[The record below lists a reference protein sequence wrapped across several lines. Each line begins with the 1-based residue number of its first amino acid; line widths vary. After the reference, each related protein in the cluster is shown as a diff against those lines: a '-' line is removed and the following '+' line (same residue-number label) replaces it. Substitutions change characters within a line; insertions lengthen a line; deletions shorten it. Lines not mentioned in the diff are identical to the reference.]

1 MKNPEETQSSQS
13 VGIDLGGTNIRMAL
27 VGVGG
32 TILGRYR
39 FPTQADRGWK
49 DVVLRTA
56 RGVQE
61 LLAHG
66 GRGPFAG
73 VGIGA
78 PGAVL
83 YKEGVVIESPNLPD
97 WHYVPLRT
105 LLQEHLGCPVMVE
118 NDADAIALGEGG
130 YGAARGIGN
139 YLVITLGTGV
149 GGGLVL
155 GGKLWRGLQ
164 ASAAEVGHFPV
175 EPMGY
180 PCGCGGSGCL
190 ETVASAT
197 AIARMAI
204 EAMESGRDTEIRR
217 LSGDN
222 IDNVD
227 AEMVSRAARQGDE
240 VAQGIFNR
248 MAVALGMVLAG
259 IVNLLHLE
267 AIIIGGGV
275 SASWDCFGEKLQKEM
290 QKRLFPGPARK
301 VKVLLAQLGDDAG
314 ILGMARRVFEE
325 MGIPSS

>member
-1 MKNPEETQSSQS
+1 MKNLEENLSSHS
-13 VGIDLGGTNIRMAL
+13 VGVDLGGTNIRMAL

-32 TILGRYR
+32 TILRRHR

-56 RGVQE
+56 QCIQE

-66 GRGPFAG
+66 RQGPFAG

-97 WHYVPLRT
+97 WHYVPLRR
-105 LLQEHLGCPVMVE
+105 LLQERLSCPVMVE

-130 YGAARGIGN
+130 YGAARGIRN

-155 GGKLWRGLQ
+155 DGKLWRGPH

-180 PCGCGGSGCL
+180 PCGCGSRGCL

-197 AIARMAI
+197 AIVRMAI
-204 EAMESGRDTEIRR
+204 EAMESGRDTEIHR
-217 LSGDN
+217 LSGGS

-240 VAQGIFNR
+240 VAQSIFNSV
-248 MAVALGMVLAG
+248 AVALGMVLAG

-301 VKVLLAQLGDDAG
+301 VKILLAQLGDDAG

-325 MGIPSS
+325 IKVPTT